1 MDGQPLTLT
10 KQRHLANEYTCTH
23 VRTSR
28 HPHHRQ
34 TTQPVLHQE
43 LRIHGRPDSVQRR
56 PAWLHL
62 HGKLQYN
69 RRKPG
74 TPTPTDPLPVR
85 ASATA
90 QPRSDAQRLPVRRMI
105 HRQHRLQLQHTRHRK
120 HHARRSLD
128 QQNPRNSWTIS
139 PNKGSQPGDETTTI
153 APPYSRSGVKL
164 NQISSSIGSGKM
176 HNSVSLAV
184 GSDGNTYAWGH
195 NTSGQLGNGTRS
207 GFNGANPVPGC
218 VCDPNNPED
227 TSKSLKSVQ
236 ISAGFE
242 HSMAID
248 AQGNTWS
255 WGWNYWGELG
265 QNTTNDDILRPA
277 RTYNPDNPT
286 IPFKASQV
294 SAGYDTSLAVDSN
307 GISWSWG
314 RNDYGQLGYTN
325 YDSSTVHRQPA
336 KVRNPASPNNT
347 DLSLNSTLV
356 SAGNRVSLAIGKD
369 GYTYAWG
376 IQRLQRCLCPGVSG
390 VQPVSGD
397 QRSQVR
403 H

>member
-1 MDGQPLTLT
+1 M
-10 KQRHLANEYTCTH
+10 LA
-23 VRTSR
+23 
-28 HPHHRQ
+28 
-34 TTQPVLHQE
+34 
-43 LRIHGRPDSVQRR
+43 
-56 PAWLHL
+56 
-62 HGKLQYN
+62 
-69 RRKPG
+69 
-74 TPTPTDPLPVR
+74 
-85 ASATA
+85 
-90 QPRSDAQRLPVRRMI
+90 PR
-105 HRQHRLQLQHTRHRK
+105 
-120 HHARRSLD
+120 
-128 QQNPRNSWTIS
+128 WTIS
-139 PNKGSQPGDETTTI
+139 PNKESQPGDETTTI

-164 NQISSSIGSGKM
+164 NQISNSIGSGKM

-184 GSDGNTYAWGH
+184 GSDGNAYVWGH
-195 NTSGQLGNGTRS
+195 NTSGQLGNGTSS

-265 QNTTNDDILRPA
+265 QNTKTDRIFVP
-277 RTYNPDNPT
+277 TQVYNPDNPS
-286 IPFKASQV
+286 IAFKASQV
-294 SAGYDTSLAVDSN
+294 SAGYDTSLAIDIN
-307 GISWSWG
+307 GIAWSWG

-356 SAGNRVSLAIGKD
+356 SAGNWDSLAIGKD

>member
-1 MDGQPLTLT
+1 M
-10 KQRHLANEYTCTH
+10 LAA
-23 VRTSR
+23 RWTS
-28 HPHHRQ
+28 
-34 TTQPVLHQE
+34 
-43 LRIHGRPDSVQRR
+43 
-56 PAWLHL
+56 
-62 HGKLQYN
+62 K
-69 RRKPG
+69 
-74 TPTPTDPLPVR
+74 TPE
-85 ASATA
+85 
-90 QPRSDAQRLPVRRMI
+90 
-105 HRQHRLQLQHTRHRK
+105 TRGP
-120 HHARRSLD
+120 S
-128 QQNPRNSWTIS
+128 S

-164 NQISSSIGSGKM
+164 NQISNSIGSGKM

-265 QNTTNDDILRPA
+265 QNTTNDDILPPA

-294 SAGYDTSLAVDSN
+294 SAGYDTSLAVNNN

-356 SAGNRVSLAIGKD
+356 SAGNWDSLAIGKD

-376 IQRLQRCLCPGVSG
+376 YNGYGQLGNNSYKDAYAPVLVEFNLSRVIIAARFDTSPGTNLTNISNSNSVTVLTPAHVPGTVTVSVDYTMGGSGQTLTDTSLRYTYLSAGVLPRATGMTGMGAVLASRRHRREQHRLL
-390 VQPVSGD
+390 
-397 QRSQVR
+397 
-403 H
+403 HALHE